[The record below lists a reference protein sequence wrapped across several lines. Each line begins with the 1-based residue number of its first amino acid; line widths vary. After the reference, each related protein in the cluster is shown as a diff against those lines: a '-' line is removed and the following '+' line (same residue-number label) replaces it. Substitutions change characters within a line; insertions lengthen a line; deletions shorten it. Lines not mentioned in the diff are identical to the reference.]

1 MARRLRFALLAAA
14 AAAASAAAAQPAA
27 LGGVVGAAEAAVR
40 EVALAMER
48 ALGPGAWC
56 DAGKECGKACAPHA
70 CADRGTAGEALTC
83 VDVGGR
89 QLDKDVCGAGTK
101 GNLVSE
107 GRAFFRTPRGEARA
121 GAGGAVKVGDPV
133 VRRDVCAMKG
143 VADPLRTAHEKNNL
157 TFWLYGGTTNGVF
170 EIFPGVL
177 QRRQGHGFDS
187 CADVPESYDPRARP
201 WYVAASSGP
210 KDVVFLFDKKLAAE
224 DTLLRRALGETVG
237 TLDARDHFA
246 VVAFDDKGADVLGGN
261 KALVAATSTA
271 RADLK
276 AAISEVS
283 SGLGM
288 PNVTLALG
296 KAFDLLQA
304 AGADGG
310 AATSGCSRLIVL
322 LSNTDDAC
330 FAKCTGTTKAT
341 ARCRCVQEA
350 RDYVATRQA
359 ALGDRTATLVA
370 FTEGEGRG
378 ANRLARTL
386 ACDRLSAGIWKGVTD
401 KDTASSAMK
410 SYSQITAVRLYDDKP
425 KVFASELY
433 KDFSGLGEVFTLA
446 VPVYDKDT
454 VVRRLV
460 GVAGADVT
468 LGEVEAKFG
477 DSAREQITA
486 LSLASR
492 DCAQQRTLGSCDLQ
506 ALRSQTQ
513 SECADILPAGTCY
526 QFGEAVYVKGSNAST
541 WDEAS
546 AKCEALGAGARLAKV
561 NTAKVNE
568 FLAGIFDA
576 DGAWIGL
583 RSDKGKD
590 WVWADG
596 AALANGEEQWAG
608 FDGKAEAAQ
617 VQKDMNGAAC
627 AAADRRGSARNWDV
641 LSCSA
646 ARTYVCETTTGSAA
660 AKAACGGAVFDGQSS
675 TNGHKPVNEAGCPP
689 AVRVPCSAEQDK
701 QVDGAELFCKDSGDN
716 RSNKG
721 RMCCSGAGG
730 SKWLKF
736 GGAGVACLAFIA
748 LVIIVV
754 ACIHRRSSKSAA
766 SGPQPVGPTL
776 REEPVPG
783 READYSDGAD
793 SDTPYEQ
800 VPRRANG
807 HSIDLL

>member
-1 MARRLRFALLAAA
+1 
-14 AAAASAAAAQPAA
+14 
-27 LGGVVGAAEAAVR
+27 
-40 EVALAMER
+40 
-48 ALGPGAWC
+48 
-56 DAGKECGKACAPHA
+56 
-70 CADRGTAGEALTC
+70 
-83 VDVGGR
+83 
-89 QLDKDVCGAGTK
+89 
-101 GNLVSE
+101 LVSE
-107 GRAFFRTPRGEARA
+107 KRAFFRTPRGEARA
-121 GAGGAVKVGDPV
+121 GDGGAVKVDDPV

-143 VADPLRTAHEKNNL
+143 VEDALRTAHEKNNL
-157 TFWLYGGTTNGVF
+157 TFWLHGGTTNGVF
-170 EIFPGVL
+170 EIFPGIL
-177 QRRQGHGFDS
+177 QRRQGDGFDT
-187 CADVPESYDPRARP
+187 CADVPETYDPRARP

-224 DTLLRRALGETVG
+224 DTLLREALGETVG

-246 VVAFDDKGADVLGGN
+246 VVAFDDNGADVLGGN
-261 KALVAATSTA
+261 KGLVAATSAA
-271 RADLK
+271 RADSK
-276 AAISEVS
+276 AAIGELS

-288 PNVTLALG
+288 SNVTLALG
-296 KAFDLLQA
+296 RAFDLLEA
-304 AGADGG
+304 ASADGG

-330 FAKCTGTTKAT
+330 FAKCTGTTNAT
-341 ARCRCVQEA
+341 SRCRCVQEA

-359 ALGDRTATLVA
+359 SLGDRTATLVA

-546 AKCEALGAGARLAKV
+546 ANCKALGAGARLAKV

-576 DGAWIGL
+576 DGDWIGL

-596 AALANGEEQWAG
+596 AALADGEDQWAG

-617 VQKDMNGAAC
+617 VQKDTNGAAC
-627 AAADRRGSARNWDV
+627 AAADRRGSTKNWDV
-641 LSCSA
+641 LTCSA
-646 ARTYVCETTTGSAA
+646 VRTYVCETTTGSAA
-660 AKAACGGAVFDGQSS
+660 AKAACDGAVFDGQSN
-675 TNGHKPVNEAGCPP
+675 TNGHKPVNEAGCP
-689 AVRVPCSAEQDK
+689 AALGEPCSAAQDK
-701 QVDGAELFCKDSGDN
+701 QVDDAELFCKDSGGN
-716 RSNKG
+716 LSNKG
-721 RMCCSGAGG
+721 RICCPGGGG
-730 SKWLKF
+730 SKLSKF
-736 GGAGVACLAFIA
+736 VGIGVSCIVLIA
-748 LVIIVV
+748 LIIFILVV
-754 ACIHRRSSKSAA
+754 CICRRERCSSRSTPPRG
-766 SGPQPVGPTL
+766 SQP
-776 REEPVPG
+776 EEPILLEEPKLPPG
-783 READYSDGAD
+783 QGPPAEADYSDGAD
-793 SDTPYEQ
+793 SDTP
-800 VPRRANG
+800 RATG
-807 HSIDLL
+807 GSIDLMLGSIPA